1 MLDLIHIL
9 LELLIFC
16 LDLVI
21 LGQILNLTSFEPQ
34 HKHVNF
40 LHLVRGEPFESLGRI
55 RGLIHHG
62 LMLDPFLQLCSFL
75 FQVVVVIL

>member
-21 LGQILNLTSFEPQ
+21 LGQILDLTSFEPQ

-40 LHLVRGEPFESLGRI
+40 LHLVRGEPVESLGRI
-55 RGLIHHG
+55 R
-62 LMLDPFLQLCSFL
+62 
-75 FQVVVVIL
+75 